1 MNFVALHYG
10 KQTIGYAKILLL
22 MTGLYHKTD
31 NNSVSLEESLC
42 EQHLTIVP

>member
-1 MNFVALHYG
+1 
-10 KQTIGYAKILLL
+10 

-42 EQHLTIVP
+42 EQHLTIVPWTEFEPCISTTGMRA